1 MTVENRMSPSNDPAQ
16 DERVLILTSPEADHA
31 AVTSVLDQ
39 AGLSYRVCADIE
51 DLCRELTAGAGT
63 ALLAQEVLD
72 QQGMSRLTEV
82 LQGQPPWSDFPLVV
96 LFDNTVTTTEAG
108 LRMLDMLGPLGN
120 LTLLERP
127 VRVMTLVSAIRA
139 ALRNR
144 RHQYGVRDLLA
155 RRDRDLK
162 HRDEFLTML
171 AHELRTPL
179 SSVLHATQ
187 ILDRLGPRSPV
198 EEEQHAII
206 LRQSASLAR
215 LVDDVLDVNQL
226 ASGTLKLHREPTDLI
241 ELAGRCLREMDALFN
256 VKRQRLS
263 LSGLSEPL
271 VVMGDPHRLKQVL
284 IHLLRNAMQ
293 YTPAGGKIELIL
305 GRDGDAAEVRVR
317 DTGAGLTQEQLAR
330 LFAMSQAEEGL
341 LTHRPEGGLKIG
353 LTLVSRLVELQGGTV
368 LAASEGPGQGSEFV
382 VRLPLAKASE
392 AGLVAPRSLPEPVS
406 RRILLVE
413 DNPDG
418 RETLRLLLQVWG
430 HRVDVAEDGKQGLQK
445 ALSRR
450 PEVALVDIGLP
461 EMDGYEMAQQVRAAL
476 GQQIFLIAIT
486 GYGQPHDRWR
496 AMEAGFD
503 VHLVKPFDPDMLQEL
518 LLHPEAAAQRD
529 TY

>member
-1 MTVENRMSPSNDPAQ
+1 
-16 DERVLILTSPEADHA
+16 
-31 AVTSVLDQ
+31 
-39 AGLSYRVCADIE
+39 
-51 DLCRELTAGAGT
+51 
-63 ALLAQEVLD
+63 LLAQEALD
-72 QQGMSRLTEV
+72 QQGMSRLTEA

-127 VRVMTLVSAIRA
+127 VRVMTLVSALRA
-139 ALRNR
+139 ALRGR

-162 HRDEFLTML
+162 HRDEFLTLL
-171 AHELRTPL
+171 AHALRTPL

-206 LRQSASLAR
+206 QRQSASLAR
-215 LVDDVLDVNQL
+215 LVDDVLDVYQI
-226 ASGTLKLHREPTDLI
+226 AAGTLKLVREPIDLS
-241 ELAGRCLREMDALFN
+241 ELAGRCLREMDATFN
-256 VKRQRLS
+256 VKRQKLS
-263 LSGLSEPL
+263 LAGMTEPL
-271 VVMGDPHRLKQVL
+271 VVAGDPQRFKQVFA
-284 IHLLRNAMQ
+284 HLLRNAMQ

-317 DTGAGLTQEQLAR
+317 DTGAGLTQEQLTR
-330 LFAMSQAEEGL
+330 LFTMFREEEGL
-341 LTHRPEGGLKIG
+341 LKQRPQGGLKIG
-353 LTLVSRLVELQGGTV
+353 LTLVRRLVELQGGTV
-368 LAASEGPGQGSEFV
+368 SASSEGPGRGSEFV
-382 VRLPLAKASE
+382 VRLPLARVSD
-392 AGLVAPRSLPEPVS
+392 AGLAPPRSFPEPVS

-430 HRVDVAEDGKQGLQK
+430 HRVDVAEDGRQGLQK

-461 EMDGYEMAQQVRAAL
+461 EMDGYEMAQKVRAAL
-476 GQQIFLIAIT
+476 GRQIFLIAIT

-496 AMEAGFD
+496 ALEAGFD
-503 VHLVKPFDPDMLQEL
+503 VHLVKPFDPEALQEL
-518 LLHPEAAAQRD
+518 LQHPETAAQREVP
-529 TY
+529 